1 MCCIRY
7 YFLMTSE
14 EEWLIGSYHKDIHN
28 YLRLKERK
36 RFIYRGQSPQLHL
49 RKSMIEWMNMICL
62 KMEFCTSVQHLAVYL
77 LDIFMDNHTIYD
89 DHLRMVIIGC
99 LMVAVK
105 LEEKDNLI
113 PRNSD
118 FNSLL
123 GNKYKLIEFV
133 SMEISILNFFNW
145 DILFPTAAHFARYY
159 SFYSFHQSD
168 NMGDN
173 PLQKC
178 EHSRIYFWKYVD
190 YFLGVSLLDPAF
202 INFTPSLVAASCIA
216 STRICLTITP
226 CWSKHLENLT
236 NYKYPQLKP
245 YVEMLLNALDTDLST
260 SESHC
265 SEINGNS
272 TPVSTKCIAIT

>member
-99 LMVAVK
+99 LMVA
-105 LEEKDNLI
+105 
-113 PRNSD
+113 
-118 FNSLL
+118 
-123 GNKYKLIEFV
+123 
-133 SMEISILNFFNW
+133 
-145 DILFPTAAHFARYY
+145 
-159 SFYSFHQSD
+159 
-168 NMGDN
+168 
-173 PLQKC
+173 
-178 EHSRIYFWKYVD
+178 
-190 YFLGVSLLDPAF
+190 DPAF